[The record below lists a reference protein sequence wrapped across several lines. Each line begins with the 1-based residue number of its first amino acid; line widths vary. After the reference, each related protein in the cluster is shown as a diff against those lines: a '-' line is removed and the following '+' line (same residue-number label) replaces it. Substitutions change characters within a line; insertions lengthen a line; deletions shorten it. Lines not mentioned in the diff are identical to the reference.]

1 MRVRLSLVHLPSGI
15 LFNSNLNALLPIFA
29 RNLEYLILNFD
40 GAP

>member
-1 MRVRLSLVHLPSGI
+1 MHTRLRLVHLPSGI
-15 LFNSNLNALLPIFA
+15 LFNSNLNARLLILA